1 MKVVTKSIINGV
13 EHLLNPSDESGF
25 IEQQL
30 EISDKEIE
38 ALCEPSGSQAI
49 DRKFDYELQLHET
62 KKKDQ
67 KDDDK
72 DTVKTFKCTIYVPS
86 AQGVSVI
93 SDIDDTVKISNV
105 LSKRLLL
112 KHTFYSYFKPVDGMS
127 ELYQKWSEQQC
138 QFHYVSASP
147 WQL

>member
-1 MKVVTKSIINGV
+1 MKIVTKSIINGV

-30 EISDKEIE
+30 ELSDKEIE
-38 ALCEPSGSQAI
+38 ALCVPDASKTT
-49 DRKFDYELQLHET
+49 DRKFEFDLQLHDT

-67 KDDDK
+67 KGEEK
-72 DTVKTFKCTIYVPS
+72 DTIKGFKCTIYVPS
-86 AQGVSVI
+86 AQGISVI

-112 KHTFYSYFKPVDGMS
+112 KHTFYSYFKPVEGMN